1 MTPLPRKTRDELLAT
16 LDAVLKEL
24 RQVRATKP
32 ASDAPDFELAES
44 TLLGCRGA
52 VEGSRDVEPLV
63 HTLKKAAVA
72 LRATAGAGG
81 LASAAARARTTLET
95 LWTALELKV

>member
-32 ASDAPDFELAES
+32 PTEAPDFDLAES

-72 LRATAGAGG
+72 LKPSGGGG

>member
-1 MTPLPRKTRDELLAT
+1 MTPLSRKSRDQLLGT

-24 RQVRATKP
+24 RQVRATKEQTGYP
-32 ASDAPDFELAES
+32 GFELAES

-63 HTLKKAAVA
+63 HTLKKAAGALKGGPGGEVA
-72 LRATAGAGG
+72 PAVQ
-81 LASAAARARTTLET
+81 RARTTLET
-95 LWTALELKV
+95 LWTALELTI